1 MDKQDILTT
10 INDDISTLISEKF
23 QGFISD
29 KVKQEVEKET
39 DKFLKDLN
47 MCEEEFP
54 VFRISNKLDNYKEIY
69 DIMKSCGSNL
79 YEPNAP
85 NIKRL
90 PKISSELNEQMK
102 QMKTNSLNMDI
113 QNSVKDFY
121 NTLSDYPDK
130 ILKDDEFLI
139 HFEGTTIGITNKGCV
154 YTGIPRLNKATLLQY
169 CSLEQ
174 KYSMNTNQNHCLNM
188 KSFKPQPIIVGSSPT
203 YEPMYNSISLYEGWG
218 TLIDY
223 IKRGTCHPSQHFP
236 GQDKEWREGS
246 GCCRGILIKKVEKK
260 VVIPQAK
267 GYTKYN
273 GGIVNSKNQVKTIIE
288 YDYKLEGDTVSDCI
302 KRCLD
307 NNICPDCG
315 AGELLV
321 RSSKCQSAGQ
331 IDTPLGYDPRI
342 ANRTPLNTEY
352 IDILRLLKPDIKT
365 IFGLQTIYAKYHP
378 KATEHFVMEQKIK
391 HLSDIEN
398 RVSEAVKTER
408 DTLTKQIKDYDD
420 KHSLLCKEVT
430 TLSED
435 KEKFDKDKAA
445 LKVMN
450 KHAEDKMNKKYAE
463 KEKQYNLY
471 VKGERLKINESQ
483 TKLKEERAELHT
495 SQTQN
500 KEYIQKLLK
509 IAIVINEAN
518 DKIDDKFSIS
528 DDLFSI
534 IGELNTMG

>member
-10 INDDISTLISEKF
+10 IHDDISTLISEKF
-23 QGFISD
+23 QGFISE

-54 VFRISNKLDNYKEIY
+54 VFRISNTLDNYKEIY
-69 DIMKSCGSNL
+69 DIMKSCDFTL
-79 YEPNAP
+79 YEPQSTWLQKHNASHKEM
-85 NIKRL
+85 ID
-90 PKISSELNEQMK
+90 
-102 QMKTNSLNMDI
+102 NSLNMDI
-113 QNSVKDFY
+113 QNSVKEFY
-121 NTLSDYPDK
+121 DTLSDYPDR

-139 HFEGTTIGITNKGCV
+139 HIEGTSMGITNKGCV
-154 YTGIPRLNKATLLQY
+154 YNGIPRMNKGSVLQY
-169 CSLEQ
+169 CSKDQ
-174 KYSMNTNQNHCLNM
+174 KYQHHPTAKSQNVPAFKGAAQSPM
-188 KSFKPQPIIVGSSPT
+188 KC
-203 YEPMYNSISLYEGWG
+203 ISLYTTRSQKEFPGHVEYIGG

-223 IKRGTCHPSQHFP
+223 IKKGTCQPSRHFKSP
-236 GQDKEWREGS
+236 NTMAGFHEGT
-246 GCCRGILIKKVEKK
+246 GCCSGILINKVEKK
-260 VVIPQAK
+260 VVIPQATTGIPGKRK
-267 GYTKYN
+267 GKV
-273 GGIVNSKNQVKTIIE
+273 VNRRNIVKTIIE
-288 YDYKLEGDTVSDCI
+288 YEYNLEGDTDSDCI

-321 RSSKCQSAGQ
+321 RSSKAQDG
-331 IDTPLGYDPRI
+331 DTPLGYDPRI

-391 HLSDIEN
+391 HLSDIET

-420 KHSLLCKEVT
+420 THSLLGQELK

-435 KEKFDKDKAA
+435 KEQFKKDKAA

-450 KHAEDKMNKKYAE
+450 KHAEDKMNKKYTE
-463 KEKQYNLY
+463 KEEQYSAW
-471 VKGERLKINESQ
+471 VKGERLKIDERQN
-483 TKLKEERAELHT
+483 KLNADRDELHT
-495 SQTQN
+495 SQTKN

-528 DDLFSI
+528 EDLFSI